1 MRTLYFDCFAG
12 ASGNMILGALLGLGI
27 DREELEAE
35 LAKLK
40 LPDVSLEVTTV
51 DRSGISATHVEIK
64 APDQKAHRH
73 LSDIAKIIDSSDLD
87 QRIKDRSIAIFTRLA
102 DAEAKVHGITVEK
115 VHFHEVGAIDAIVDI
130 VGACIGFKLLGIERF
145 VCSKINVGSGF
156 VEMDHGKFPVPPPAV
171 AELLSDFPIYS
182 NEIEGE
188 LITPTG
194 AAIISTV
201 CDSYGSLPEMSLDKT
216 SYGAGSRTYE
226 RFPNVIRLLIGATA
240 KSSVEASEDLIQIET
255 NLDDISPQVLGY
267 VMERAFD
274 LGALDCWFTPIQMK
288 KNRPAT
294 MVSIL
299 CSKDKRAELAELLY
313 EETTTLGLRV
323 MPIERECLKRELI
336 PVKTRFGE
344 VRVKVA
350 KYGGKIT
357 NAMPEF
363 DDVRRLALE
372 NNVPFRA
379 VQDEALAELRRGT
392 LASAA

>member
-40 LPDVSLEVTTV
+40 VPDVSLEVTTV

-240 KSSVEASEDLIQIET
+240 QSSVEASEDLIQIET